1 MVSQRIESAKPF
13 KIKPKVLWGF
23 SLLLVLVLATT
34 MVTYW
39 GVMELAQARKTL
51 TGPSQKLM
59 LLNSTLTLIYQS
71 ESSIRAYTLNQEEKL
86 LKQYIKSLAIVNSN
100 VDSLS
105 QLVANDSTQSKRVQ
119 QVKQLLARKKLVL
132 GELITLK
139 QTDWSSEFYAMAMR
153 EIERLEKDSVL
164 RDAVIIKTTTTK
176 TSKRD
181 TIVKRTP
188 REAPGFF
195 SRLKGWF
202 TGGVSGDTTITLLQ
216 VEERIKIDTL
226 RHSWVPTDSLLR
238 DVLGILNQIR
248 IRQDETLIKLSAK
261 ELELLRTDL
270 RLIDQIRAIVSLLE
284 AEELND
290 NFVRAQ
296 NAQRVVGQS
305 TILII
310 SLGALALLISVL
322 FVILILRA
330 VKRSDFYRKQLVEAN
345 QYADKLLHAK
355 EEFLANMSHEIR
367 NPLTSVIGFAQLL
380 AKTSLDENQKNH
392 VQSIALSS
400 EHLLDIVNDLLDLSK
415 IDGGFLKLD
424 QTPFYPF
431 KVAQETITLFAARAN
446 EKGLKLNII
455 ETSSSSI
462 LVVLG
467 DAYRLKQ
474 MLINL
479 IGNAIK
485 FTEKGGVTI
494 TIGSTQSDSNNLL
507 LTFEIADT
515 GIGIDNDK
523 INELFER
530 FVQADRGITR
540 KYGGTG
546 LGLAIVKKLAT
557 LHGGSISAT
566 STPSQGS
573 NFTLT
578 LPYTISQAEPEVSLQ
593 RIGITPSL
601 PQTIEILVIDDDP
614 LIRQLLVQLINYLGA
629 SAHAVESPTE
639 ALTLIKEGNFRVILS
654 DIHMPI
660 MSGFDFINEVK
671 KLNLPNQPL
680 SIAITADNVG
690 EDTSPYTNAG
700 FEGVVTKP
708 FNEFS
713 LYSAIAKVLNLE
725 QPINFGETTM
735 GPNHSQHFSLT
746 DIERFCENDPI
757 ALAKVIES
765 IIIGTEKGLDQLE
778 SLARNEDWDGF
789 LAVTHRLKST
799 FGQIK
804 ATELLNIVTQ
814 AEGAATMHEI
824 ALVEELIGKLK
835 SQFIPISAAL
845 SGYIKKE

>member
-1 MVSQRIESAKPF
+1 M
-13 KIKPKVLWGF
+13 WGF
-23 SLLLVLVLATT
+23 SLLLILVLATIL
-34 MVTYW
+34 VTYW
-39 GVMELAQARKTL
+39 GVIELAQTRKNL

-71 ESSIRAYTLNQEEKL
+71 ESSIRAYTLSQDEKL

-119 QVKQLLARKKLVL
+119 QIKQLLARKKLVL
-132 GELITLK
+132 GDLITLK
-139 QTDWSSEFYAMAMR
+139 QSDWSSEFYAMAMK

-181 TIVKRTP
+181 TVVKRTP

-202 TGGVSGDTTITLLQ
+202 TGGASGDTTISLLQ

-248 IRQDETLIKLSAK
+248 IRQDETLIKLSTK

-310 SLGALALLISVL
+310 SLGALALLISML

-330 VKRSDFYRKQLVEAN
+330 VKRSDFFRKQLVEAN
-345 QYADKLLHAK
+345 QYADKLMHTK

-367 NPLTSVIGFAQLL
+367 SPLTSVIGFAQLL
-380 AKTSLDENQKNH
+380 AKTSLDENQKSH
-392 VQSIALSS
+392 VESIALSS

-424 QTPFYPF
+424 QTPFYPY
-431 KVAQETITLFAARAN
+431 KVAQETIALFAARAI
-446 EKGLKLNII
+446 EKGLNLNFI
-455 ETSSSSI
+455 ETNSSSK

-467 DAYRLKQ
+467 DSYRLKQ

-479 IGNAIK
+479 ISNAIK

-494 TIGSTQSDSNNLL
+494 TVGSTLSDSNNLL

-515 GIGIDNDK
+515 GIGIDSDR

-557 LHGGSISAT
+557 LHGGSILAT
-566 STPSQGS
+566 SSPNQWS

-578 LPYTISQAEPEVSLQ
+578 LPYTISQAEP
-593 RIGITPSL
+593 
-601 PQTIEILVIDDDP
+601 
-614 LIRQLLVQLINYLGA
+614 
-629 SAHAVESPTE
+629 
-639 ALTLIKEGNFRVILS
+639 
-654 DIHMPI
+654 
-660 MSGFDFINEVK
+660 
-671 KLNLPNQPL
+671 
-680 SIAITADNVG
+680 
-690 EDTSPYTNAG
+690 
-700 FEGVVTKP
+700 
-708 FNEFS
+708 
-713 LYSAIAKVLNLE
+713 
-725 QPINFGETTM
+725 
-735 GPNHSQHFSLT
+735 
-746 DIERFCENDPI
+746 
-757 ALAKVIES
+757 
-765 IIIGTEKGLDQLE
+765 
-778 SLARNEDWDGF
+778 
-789 LAVTHRLKST
+789 
-799 FGQIK
+799 
-804 ATELLNIVTQ
+804 
-814 AEGAATMHEI
+814 
-824 ALVEELIGKLK
+824 
-835 SQFIPISAAL
+835 
-845 SGYIKKE
+845 